1 MLRTASC
8 LALALVSSLLVTACV
23 GGPSDAPDTGNTEAP
38 AEVDSSDLGPTEYD
52 ASGTMPCSVGGPSFD
67 EACGWRVVR
76 DGAGGAEIWIS
87 NIASEVKPAYRVL
100 VFSNGE
106 FTAQD
111 GTPLEV
117 SKEGDIWIVSAEDG
131 GYFQFADAV
140 ITGG

>member
-1 MLRTASC
+1 M
-8 LALALVSSLLVTACV
+8 
-23 GGPSDAPDTGNTEAP
+23 
-38 AEVDSSDLGPTEYD
+38 
-52 ASGTMPCSVGGPSFD
+52 
-67 EACGWRVVR
+67 VR